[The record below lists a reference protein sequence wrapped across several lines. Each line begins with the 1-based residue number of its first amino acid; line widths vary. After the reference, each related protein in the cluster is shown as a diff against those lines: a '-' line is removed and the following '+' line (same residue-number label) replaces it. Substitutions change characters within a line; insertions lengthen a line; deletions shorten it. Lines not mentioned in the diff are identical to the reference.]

1 MIGQRQGVNKR
12 RVMTGFE
19 ASLIGYRQGV
29 DIFDV
34 DCHIKIIVITIVACS
49 KMHTKPYTA
58 DVRTKPEDA
67 FFAPS

>member
-1 MIGQRQGVNKR
+1 VIGQRQGVNKR

-34 DCHIKIIVITIVACS
+34 DCHIKLTIVACS

-58 DVRTKPEDA
+58 DVRTKQDA
-67 FFAPS
+67 FFSPS